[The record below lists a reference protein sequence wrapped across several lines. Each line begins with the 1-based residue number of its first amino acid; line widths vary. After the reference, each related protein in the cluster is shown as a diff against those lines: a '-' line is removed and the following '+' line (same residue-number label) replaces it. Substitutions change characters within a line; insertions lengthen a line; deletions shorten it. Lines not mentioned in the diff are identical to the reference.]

1 MWVKWKL
8 SELLEDI
15 GFELLLMLRKV
26 MFGLAVLVG
35 WMLVL
40 SLVILWLGGIK

>member
-1 MWVKWKL
+1 VKWRL
-8 SELLEDI
+8 SELLDDI

-26 MFGLAVLVG
+26 MFGLAVFAG

-40 SLVILWLGGIK
+40 SAVILWLGGLG